1 MSDQNNTVSGG
12 FIKAFIPGLIV
23 GFVVGAA
30 VGVIVASTGGNV
42 SRLTESNDP
51 VSRPPTHDRD
61 GNPVERAEEAIDDAA
76 QQTGEAIEGAAENVE
91 QAVDEA
97 VEEGKEAVD
106 ELKDQVPPQSRGDE

>member
-1 MSDQNNTVSGG
+1 MSDQQNAVSGG

-23 GFVVGAA
+23 GFIVGAA

-42 SRLTESNDP
+42 SRLTESNEP
-51 VSRPPTHDRD
+51 VSRAPTHDRD
-61 GNPVERAEEAIDDAA
+61 GNPIERAEEAIDDAA
-76 QQTGEAIEGAAENVE
+76 NEAGEAIEGAADQVE
-91 QAVDEA
+91 EAVDEA